1 MQWMIESYG
10 DRETERF
17 TAGGT
22 VRQWEPLS
30 RQADKRLRILEA
42 TASLNDLALSQ
53 TGWKACKGSVKD
65 STRSGLTRNQSFVG
79 ATIHSQLSVMALE
92 KLPLFLPSTKP

>member
-1 MQWMIESYG
+1 MQWMIEGYG
-10 DRETERF
+10 DRERSASPP
-17 TAGGT
+17 AGQFVNGN
-22 VRQWEPLS
+22 PFS
-30 RQADKRLRILEA
+30 RQADRRLRILEA

-53 TGWKACKGSVKD
+53 TGWKACKGSEG

-92 KLPLFLPSTKP
+92 KLSLFLPSTKP